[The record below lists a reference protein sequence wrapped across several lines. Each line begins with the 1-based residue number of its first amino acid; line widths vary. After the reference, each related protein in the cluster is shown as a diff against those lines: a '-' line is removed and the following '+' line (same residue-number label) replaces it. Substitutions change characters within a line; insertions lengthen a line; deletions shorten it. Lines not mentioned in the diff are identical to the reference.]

1 MRLQS
6 KITLFFLGL
15 FVLLLMQGI
24 FFIRHE
30 RRVFTSEMR
39 EKGVLLAE
47 NLAEISRESIASFQ
61 LSRLSRQIDSM
72 AGRGGIDYIS
82 IVDDNYL
89 VLADTRKPREGW
101 IFSGSVAQRTNV
113 NLNDDSMVV
122 TAPVYI
128 MDELRGHVE
137 ISYSLNEVN
146 EKIRENAFVFLLFF
160 VLEVAGAILFLVSM
174 ELQVVK
180 PLKYLTRKVS
190 EVTPESLFEPMHLPG
205 RRSSQE
211 IEKVAA
217 AIEEMKSNL
226 KQAQDELVSKA
237 KLATMGKISANFA
250 HEIRN
255 PLEAISGSAEILSYS
270 IPPGSQESEYIEIIR
285 EEIAH
290 LNDYLESFLE
300 FSKKKQASPS
310 LVSVKTLIHDTILL
324 LRPLL
329 QKRDIHVSE
338 SGIDTAAPVFVDPA
352 QMKRVF
358 VNLVLNSIE
367 AMEYSTERSLEI
379 SAQEQ
384 DEYVILRIRDSGTGI
399 PEELKQAV
407 FDPYVTTKQNGTGIG
422 LSVSRSIVGQNG
434 GFVDILETSSEQ
446 PTGTI
451 MSVHLPKQR

>member
-6 KITLFFLGL
+6 KVTLFFLGL

-24 FFIRHE
+24 LFIRHE

-72 AGRGGIDYIS
+72 AGRGGIEHIS

-89 VLADTRKPREGW
+89 VLADSRKHREGW
-101 IFSGSVAQRTNV
+101 IFSGSVAEKTGV
-113 NLNDDSMVV
+113 DIDDDSMVV

-128 MDELRGHVE
+128 MEQLRGHVE

-146 EKIRENAFVFLLFF
+146 DKIRENALVFLIFF
-160 VLEVAGAILFLVSM
+160 ALEVGGAILFLVSM

-180 PLKYLTRKVS
+180 PLKHLTRKVS
-190 EVTPESLFEPMHLPG
+190 EVTPESLVEPMHLPG
-205 RRSSQE
+205 RHSSQE
-211 IEKVAA
+211 IEKVTT
-217 AIEEMKSNL
+217 AIEQMKANL

-300 FSKKKQASPS
+300 FSKKKQTSPS
-310 LVSVKTLIHDTILL
+310 RVSVKTLMHDTLLL

-329 QKRDIHVSE
+329 QKKDIHVTQR
-338 SGIDTAAPVFVDPA
+338 GIDAADPVFVDPA

-367 AMEYSTERSLEI
+367 AMEHAESRELEI
-379 SAQEQ
+379 DVWEEDEQ
-384 DEYVILRIRDSGTGI
+384 VILRFRDSGTGI
-399 PEELKQAV
+399 REEIRQSV

-422 LSVSRSIVGQNG
+422 LSVSRSIVEQNG
-434 GFVDILETSSEQ
+434 GSIDILETSSIQ
-446 PTGTI
+446 PTGTT
-451 MSVHLPKQR
+451 MCVKLPKQG